1 MRVLICDDNE
11 DAARTLS
18 LLVGIDRHETRVCMD
33 GTSCI
38 ATARE
43 WRPHIGLIDIGMP
56 EVDGYEVARAIRK
69 ELGSEVLLIAVT
81 GFAGAQDVEA
91 AKRAGFDLHFPKAN
105 DPEALLEIVR
115 GGATPSPAR
124 PRSRPH

>member
-18 LLVGIDRHETRVCMD
+18 LLVGFDRHETRVCMD
-33 GTSCI
+33 GASCI
-38 ATARE
+38 ATARA
-43 WRPHIGLIDIGMP
+43 WRPHIGLIDIAMP
-56 EVDGYEVARAIRK
+56 EIDGYEVARAIRK

-81 GFAGAQDVEA
+81 GFAGAGDVEA
-91 AKRAGFDLHFPKAN
+91 AKRAGFDLHFSKAN

-115 GGATPSPAR
+115 EGARRPPAT
-124 PRSRPH
+124 H